1 MAEMDSPVLVFWE
14 MTKACPLACRHC
26 RAVAQPQRHP
36 QELTSGE
43 GRDLIDQ
50 VKAMG
55 TPLLIL
61 TGGDPMARPDLLELI
76 AYGVGR
82 GLRVSL
88 APSATSRLS
97 DDFLEEAKDAGVGR
111 LSLSLDGSSPQ
122 VHDGFRG
129 VDGSFQ
135 QSLKAM
141 GRVKQAGLPFQ
152 INTTVTSHN
161 IHDLLGLAAFV
172 AGSGAALWDLF
183 FLVPTG
189 RAQKDDGISPQEHEE
204 VYLWLYR
211 LSREAPFEVKTT
223 AAEAYRRVVLQQGG
237 NNRAWVNDGRGC
249 LFVSHIGEVNPS
261 GFLPLPTG
269 NVRESPLAQLYQDS
283 PIFRDLRDPD
293 RLKGKCGVCK
303 YRTTCGGSRARAY
316 ALTGDYLEAD
326 PSCIYQPEG
335 WGS

>member
-1 MAEMDSPVLVFWE
+1 MDSPVLVFWE

-36 QELTSGE
+36 QELTTGE

-61 TGGDPMARPDLLELI
+61 TGGDAMARPDLLELI

-97 DDFLEEAKDAGVGR
+97 DAFLEEARAAGVGR
-111 LSLSLDGSSPQ
+111 LSLSLDGSSPE

-129 VDGSFQ
+129 VTGSFQ

-141 GRVKQAGLPFQ
+141 DRVKQAGLPFQ

-161 IHDLLGLAAFV
+161 IHDLPGLAKFV
-172 AGSGAALWDLF
+172 AGSGAVLWDLF

-189 RAQKDDGISPQEHEE
+189 RAQRDGMISPQEHEE
-204 VYLWLYR
+204 AYLWLFK
-211 LSREAPFEVKTT
+211 LSREAAFEIKTT

-237 NNRAWVNDGRGC
+237 KSRARVNDGRGC
-249 LFVSHIGEVNPS
+249 LFISHIGEVNPS
-261 GFLPLPTG
+261 GFLPLPAG
-269 NVRESPLAQLYQDS
+269 NVRQSPLADLYRHS
-283 PIFRDLRDPD
+283 PLFRELRDPD
-293 RLKGKCGVCK
+293 RLKGKCGVCQ
-303 YRTTCGGSRARAY
+303 YRTICGGSRARAY

-326 PSCIYQPEG
+326 PSCIYQQEAA
-335 WGS
+335 

>member
-1 MAEMDSPVLVFWE
+1 MPERDSPVLVFWE
-14 MTKACPLACRHC
+14 LTKACPLACRHC

-36 QELTSGE
+36 LELTTQE

-61 TGGDPMARPDLLELI
+61 TGGDAMARPDLLELI

-88 APSATSRLS
+88 APSTTSRLS
-97 DDFLEEAKDAGVGR
+97 KDFLERAKALGAGR
-111 LSLSLDGSSPQ
+111 LSLSLDGSTPQ

-129 VDGSFQ
+129 VAGSFQ
-135 QSLKAM
+135 QTLKAIE
-141 GRVKQAGLPFQ
+141 RVKEAGLPFQ
-152 INTTVTSHN
+152 VSTTLTRHN
-161 IHDLLGLAAFV
+161 LHDLPDLATFV
-172 AGSGAALWDLF
+172 AGSGAMLWDLF

-189 RAQKDDGISPQEHEE
+189 RAPKDDMISPKEHEE
-204 VYLWLYR
+204 VYLWLFR
-211 LSREAPFEVKTT
+211 LSWEAPFEIKTT

-249 LFVSHIGEVNPS
+249 LFVSHTGEVNPS
-261 GFLPLPTG
+261 GFLPLPAG
-269 NVRESPLAQLYQDS
+269 NVRESPLAQLYRHS
-283 PIFRDLRDPD
+283 PIFRELRDPE
-293 RLKGKCGVCK
+293 RLKGKCGVCR
-303 YRTTCGGSRARAY
+303 YRITCGGSRARAY

-326 PSCIYQPEG
+326 PSCVYQPEAA
-335 WGS
+335 

>member
-1 MAEMDSPVLVFWE
+1 MPERDSPVLVFWE
-14 MTKACPLACRHC
+14 VTKACPLACRHC

-36 QELTSGE
+36 LELTTQE
-43 GRDLIDQ
+43 GRDLMDQ

-97 DDFLEEAKDAGVGR
+97 KDFLERAKALGAGR
-111 LSLSLDGSSPQ
+111 LSLSLDGSTPQ

-129 VDGSFQ
+129 VAGSFQ
-135 QSLKAM
+135 QTLKAIE
-141 GRVKQAGLPFQ
+141 RVKEAGLPFQ
-152 INTTVTSHN
+152 VSTTLTRHN
-161 IHDLLGLAAFV
+161 LHDLPDLATFV
-172 AGSGAALWDLF
+172 AGSGAVLWDLF

-189 RAQKDDGISPQEHEE
+189 RAQKEDGISPQEHEE

-211 LSREAPFEVKTT
+211 LSREAPFEIKTT

-261 GFLPLPTG
+261 GFLPLPAG
-269 NVRESPLAQLYQDS
+269 NVRQSPLAELYRHS

-293 RLKGKCGVCK
+293 RLKGKCRVCQ

-326 PSCIYQPEG
+326 PSCIYQPEAG
-335 WGS
+335 